1 MSQVYALGAKV
12 MCNNIAGLVTYQRQL
27 CQENPDVMVSIGKG
41 AKLGVVECQQQF
53 KDQRWNCSTVA
64 RDVSVFGKVM
74 RRGKSSSVKKVR
86 LLLNFYGFKIITEIF
101 LLIINSRVIRWQLMI
116 EKVKRNILQLIKTV
130 WYLDTTPF
138 QELLNVLTL
147 YQTICNLTA
156 QRQPLC
162 RW

>member
-86 LLLNFYGFKIITEIF
+86 LLLNFF
-101 LLIINSRVIRWQLMI
+101 
-116 EKVKRNILQLIKTV
+116 
-130 WYLDTTPF
+130 
-138 QELLNVLTL
+138 
-147 YQTICNLTA
+147 
-156 QRQPLC
+156 
-162 RW
+162 